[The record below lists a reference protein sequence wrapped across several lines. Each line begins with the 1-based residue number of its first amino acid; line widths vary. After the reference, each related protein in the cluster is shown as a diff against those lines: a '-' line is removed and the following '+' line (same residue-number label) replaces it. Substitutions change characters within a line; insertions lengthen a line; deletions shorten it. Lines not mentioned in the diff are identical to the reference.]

1 MNTRRL
7 GYVSIAIALSASV
20 IGCDKKASPTE
31 PTPVCTY
38 AISPGALTIS
48 SEGGSGTVAVTAGA
62 NCSWSATASANWIT
76 ITAGAAGSGPGTIAY
91 TVGANGATTSRTG
104 SLTVGGQ
111 THTVTQEAR
120 TVTVCS
126 YDLSPGSAEFNKDG
140 GSGTFTVSAPAGC
153 AWTASSNAPWL
164 GISGG
169 AQGSGTA
176 AVSYTVARHTEIA
189 ERSGAITVAERRFTI
204 RQSGDVGACRYSVT
218 PVVFSPCMPAGTVT
232 ATIATQASCPWTAA
246 SSAGWLN
253 VPSGASGTGSATVS
267 IAFSDNYDA
276 PREGVVLLRWP
287 TPAEGQNIHV
297 TQAGCRYAVSR
308 TAMAFTAS
316 GGSGTFDV
324 IQQSDPTTC
333 GGATQDRCVWTARSD
348 VGWIVITSSMPRA
361 GDNPVAFTVA
371 TNDGTSARVGTI
383 VVRDKVVAI
392 TQAGK

>member
-1 MNTRRL
+1 MNTRCL
-7 GYVSIAIALSASV
+7 GYVTLAFALSASA
-20 IGCDKKASPTE
+20 IGCSKKASPLE

-38 AISPGALTIS
+38 AISPAALTIS

-62 NCSWSATASANWIT
+62 NCSWSATASASWIT
-76 ITAGAAGSGPGTIAY
+76 ITAGATGSGPGTITY
-91 TVGANGATTSRTG
+91 SVSANDATTSRAG

-111 THTVTQEAR
+111 THAVTQEPR
-120 TVTVCS
+120 TATVCS
-126 YDLSPGSAEFNKDG
+126 YDLSAGGAEFNKDG
-140 GSGTFTVSAPAGC
+140 GSGTFIVAAPAGC
-153 AWTASSNAPWL
+153 AWTATSNVPWL

-169 AQGSGTA
+169 AEGSGTA

-189 ERSGAITVAERRFTI
+189 ERSGAITVADRRFTI
-204 RQSGDVGACRYSVT
+204 RQSGDVGACQYTVT
-218 PVVFSPCMPAGTVT
+218 PVAFSPCMPGGTVT

-246 SSAGWLN
+246 STAGWLG
-253 VPSGASGTGSATVS
+253 VPSGSSGSGSATVS
-267 IAFSDNYDA
+267 ISFSDNYDA
-276 PREGVVLLRWP
+276 PREGVVMLRGP

-308 TAMAFTAS
+308 TAMTFIAS

-324 IQQSDPTTC
+324 IQQSDPTAC

-371 TNDGTSARVGTI
+371 TNDGKTARVGTI
-383 VVRDKVVAI
+383 VVRDQVVTI
-392 TQAGK
+392 TQAGR